1 MPREGRGPSSPSDAL
16 PAPGSRRPSD
26 PRDELLS
33 AMSHDLRSPLGSL
46 LVWLELLRGYAL
58 DAGPARAAEKIEC
71 GVRDLRD
78 MVLRFLDMAQVL
90 SRTINLEWEA
100 ADPAASVEAALETVK
115 ANAHTKGVRLESVV
129 DGDLPPLRADRRCVL
144 RGLECLVANALLSTP
159 PGGTVEVRVEGAGN
173 RVLFRVRD
181 SGPGLARDAA
191 AALSESLA
199 AGIAPDG
206 SGLRIAVALGVA
218 RLHGGA
224 LRSASD
230 GEGHGSVFTLELP
243 LAASPTIS
251 GGGTR

>member
-1 MPREGRGPSSPSDAL
+1 MPREGRGPSSPSDT
-16 PAPGSRRPSD
+16 PSAPEPRRLSD

-33 AMSHDLRSPLGSL
+33 VMSHDLRSPLGSL
-46 LVWLELLRGYAL
+46 LVWLELLRGYEL
-58 DAGPARAAEKIEC
+58 DPAAARAAEKIEC

-90 SRTINLEWEA
+90 SGTMQLEWDA
-100 ADPAASVEAALETVK
+100 ADPAASVDAALETVK
-115 ANAHTKGVRLESVV
+115 ANAKTKGVRLESAV
-129 DGDLPPLRADRRCVL
+129 DGALPPLRADRRCVL
-144 RGLECLVANALLSTP
+144 RALECLVANALQCTP
-159 PGGTVEVRVEGAGN
+159 TGGSVEVRVESTDD

-181 SGPGLARDAA
+181 SGPGLERGAA
-191 AALSESLA
+191 AAQSEALA
-199 AGIAPDG
+199 AGVAPDG

-230 GEGHGSVFTLELP
+230 GEGQGSVLTLELP
-243 LAASPTIS
+243 LSAPSAVS